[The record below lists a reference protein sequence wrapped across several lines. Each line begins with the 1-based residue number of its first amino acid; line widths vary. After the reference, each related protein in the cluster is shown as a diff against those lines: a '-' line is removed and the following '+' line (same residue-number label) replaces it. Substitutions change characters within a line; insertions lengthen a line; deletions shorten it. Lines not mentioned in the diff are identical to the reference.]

1 MERLARIA
9 RKLSDASVKRYN
21 SPYEIFQW
29 PETLSLDEWYFSPEL
44 ISIYGLEEFASL
56 DDLQQKRL
64 AFWEAVNFF
73 CLNIHGEKALIGGL
87 AEHLYYM
94 DWNPELSEYLHHFL
108 DEENKHM
115 TVFGTF
121 CHRYGKKVYADK
133 KMRFPRQYEKGEA
146 DFLFFA
152 KVVIFEE
159 LVDHY
164 NLRMGRDERL
174 HPLAKQI
181 NQYHHNDESR
191 HLAFGRELT
200 KKLFAQWSPTWK
212 PETVAGVQAYL
223 ANYMVSTWRE
233 YYNPAVYTDAGLD
246 NGYELYQKA
255 WTSPVCRAHREAV
268 SANCIQYFIENGMMT
283 EAPAL

>member
-1 MERLARIA
+1 MSE
-9 RKLSDASVKRYN
+9 ASVKRYN
-21 SPYEIFQW
+21 NPYEEFQW
-29 PETLSLDEWYFSPEL
+29 PDTLPMDDWHFAPEL
-44 ISIYGLEEFASL
+44 ISIYGLEEFEALSKS
-56 DDLQQKRL
+56 QQKLL

-73 CLNIHGEKALIGGL
+73 GINIHGEKALIGGL

-94 DWNPELSEYLHHFL
+94 DWNPELSQYLHHFL

-115 TVFGTF
+115 TIFGTF
-121 CHRYGKKVYADK
+121 CNRYGKKVYPDK
-133 KMRFPRQYEKGEA
+133 KMTLPRQYEKGEA

-164 NLRMGRDERL
+164 NMTMGKDDRL
-174 HPLAKQI
+174 HPLSQHI

-200 KKLFAQWSPTWK
+200 RHLFETWAPTWSE
-212 PETVAGVQAYL
+212 ETLTGVQSYL
-223 ANYMVSTWRE
+223 SNYMVSTWRE
-233 YYNPAVYTDAGLD
+233 YYNPAVYADAGIE
-246 NGYELYQKA
+246 NSYELYQKA
-255 WTSPVCRAHREAV
+255 WSSPVCRAHREAV
-268 SANCIQYFIENGMMT
+268 SANCIKYFMEHRMMT